1 MDLFRFHEKISNIT
15 STLAE
20 DSPVRGAVYCAAA
33 DTLLPC
39 LADTC
44 ANRAQ
49 FVFLD
54 AAAAMSRQKKA
65 LIRIGTEARDTYSLS
80 LPHTEYP
87 IAEAIRTCHRLLSG
101 SGTAAVACGSNA
113 SAEVRTALDSIFG
126 KQNFLNEIVWH
137 FKGGAG
143 ARSCF
148 AKRHEIIYLYAK
160 SGACAFSPLAVGE
173 LRGNER
179 RNHMKRAVDSDGRA
193 YFFMQTGEKE
203 YRYYEDELVP
213 FDDVWDIPAVN
224 IKTSEHTGID
234 GQRPLELFE
243 RLLSC
248 TTEKG
253 DLAVQLFSGAGT
265 LAVAAANTGR
275 HFLAADDSALSLH
288 TLRRRLLAGRLEQL
302 ELFKD
307 SLPDNSAIVNLN
319 AVRRTGTLEITVN
332 SYSHRSLALLPKRAS
347 SLDYLS
353 YVACGHLTEN
363 GCFLTEDYAVPSGKT
378 PFLQDG
384 IRLSPAENNAVYL
397 VDCLGN
403 EKLILLDG

>member
-1 MDLFRFHEKISNIT
+1 MDLFHFHEKISDIT

-20 DSPVRGAVYCAAA
+20 DNPVRGAIYCAAA
-33 DTLLPC
+33 DALLSH
-39 LADTC
+39 LADTY

-54 AAAAMSRQKKA
+54 ATAAMSRQRKA
-65 LIRIGTEARDTYSLS
+65 MIRIGTEERDTYSLS
-80 LPHTEYP
+80 LPHAEYP
-87 IAEAIRTCHRLLSG
+87 VAEAIRICHRLLSG
-101 SGTAAVACGSNA
+101 SGTAAIACGSCA
-113 SAEVRTALDSIFG
+113 SAEIRTALDSIFG

-137 FKGGAG
+137 FKGGTG

-160 SGACAFSPLAVGE
+160 SGACSFSPLAIGE
-173 LRGNER
+173 LRGSER
-179 RNHMKRAVDSDGRA
+179 RNHMKRAVDSDGRV

-203 YRYYEDELVP
+203 YRYYEDELIP
-213 FDDVWDIPAVN
+213 FDDVWEIPAVST
-224 IKTSEHTGID
+224 KAPEHTGID

-265 LAVAAANTGR
+265 LAVAAANMGR
-275 HFLAADDSALSLH
+275 DFLAADDSILSMH
-288 TLRRRLLAGRLEQL
+288 TLRRRLLSCRLEQL
-302 ELFKD
+302 DLFKA
-307 SLPDNSAIVNLN
+307 SSPDNNAIVNMN
-319 AVRRTGTLEITVN
+319 AVRRTGTLEITLN
-332 SYSHRSLALLPKRAS
+332 SYSHRSLAQLPKRS
-347 SLDYLS
+347 NSLDYLS
-353 YVACGHLTEN
+353 YVACGRLDEDD
-363 GCFLTEDYAVPSGKT
+363 CFLTEDYSVPNGKT

-384 IRLSPAENNAVYL
+384 IHLSPSENNAVYL

-403 EKLILLDG
+403 EKLIFLGE